1 MQTKLAAFISDT
13 STGREAQ
20 AILGRC
26 VHCGFCTA
34 TCPTYQLLGN
44 ELDGP
49 RGRIYLIKSMLE
61 GTACSKSTLL
71 HLDRCLTCRSCE
83 TTCPSGVEYG
93 RLLEIGRQVAEKA
106 VPRSI
111 GQRLSRRS
119 LVWFLTGG
127 LFPVLLGLGRSVRK
141 YLPEKVARYIPV
153 RYAVSEKPTTRR
165 PRQMIVLEG
174 CVQPALSPNINA
186 AAARVLDRLGI
197 SLISASDA
205 GCCGAL
211 ALHLSIE
218 DSARQTM
225 RRNID
230 AWWPLLESGAEGI
243 VMTASGCGVTVKE
256 YGQVL
261 ADDSQYAEKAKR
273 VSSVTWDLSE
283 ILLREPMTASSAGRG
298 VSVAVQTPCT
308 LQHGQG
314 INGSIEEILSR
325 LGFQQVTV
333 ENPHLCCG
341 SAGSYAILQSSI
353 AKRLR
358 QDKLNALQAGEPNV
372 IVTANVGCQVHLA
385 AQSTVPVR
393 HWIELVDSAMPLSH

>member
-261 ADDSQYAEKAKR
+261 ADDSEYAEKAKR

-283 ILLREPMTASSAGRG
+283 ILLREPMAASSAGRG

-358 QDKLNALQAGEPNV
+358 QDKLNALQAGKPNV

-393 HWIELVDSAMPLSH
+393 HWIELVDSVMPLSH

>member
-1 MQTKLAAFISDT
+1 MQTKLAAFISGT
-13 STGREAQ
+13 PAGREAQ
-20 AILGRC
+20 EILGRC

-61 GTACSKSTLL
+61 GKACSKSTLL

-83 TTCPSGVEYG
+83 TTCPSGVQYG

-111 GQRLSRRS
+111 GRRLSRRL
-119 LVWFLTGG
+119 LVWFLTGR
-127 LFPVLLGLGRSVRK
+127 LFSVLLGLGRSVRRL
-141 YLPEKVARYIPV
+141 LPERAARYIPV
-153 RYAVSEKPTTRR
+153 RYAAGVRPTTRR
-165 PRQMIVLEG
+165 SKQMIVLEG
-174 CVQPALSPNINA
+174 CVQPSLSPNINA

-197 SLISASDA
+197 SLITASGV

-211 ALHLSIE
+211 ALHLSFE
-218 DSARQTM
+218 DSARQAM

-256 YGQVL
+256 YGQLL
-261 ADDSQYAEKAKR
+261 ADDPQYAEKAR
-273 VSSVTWDLSE
+273 RISSLTWDLSE
-283 ILLREPMTASSAGRG
+283 ILVREPMTVSPAGRG
-298 VSVAVQTPCT
+298 VRVAVQTPCT

-314 INGSIEEILSR
+314 ISGSIEEILSR

-358 QDKLNALQAGEPNV
+358 QEKLDALQAGGPEV
-372 IVTANVGCQVHLA
+372 IATANIGCLAHLA

-393 HWIELVDSAMPLSH
+393 HWIELVDSVMQLND

>member
-119 LVWFLTGG
+119 LVWFLTGR

-261 ADDSQYAEKAKR
+261 ADDSEYAAKAKR

-283 ILLREPMTASSAGRG
+283 ILLREPMAASSAGRG

-372 IVTANVGCQVHLA
+372 IATANVGCQVHLA

>member
-1 MQTKLAAFISDT
+1 
-13 STGREAQ
+13 
-20 AILGRC
+20 
-26 VHCGFCTA
+26 
-34 TCPTYQLLGN
+34 
-44 ELDGP
+44 
-49 RGRIYLIKSMLE
+49 
-61 GTACSKSTLL
+61 
-71 HLDRCLTCRSCE
+71 
-83 TTCPSGVEYG
+83 
-93 RLLEIGRQVAEKA
+93 
-106 VPRSI
+106 
-111 GQRLSRRS
+111 
-119 LVWFLTGG
+119 
-127 LFPVLLGLGRSVRK
+127 
-141 YLPEKVARYIPV
+141 
-153 RYAVSEKPTTRR
+153 
-165 PRQMIVLEG
+165 
-174 CVQPALSPNINA
+174 
-186 AAARVLDRLGI
+186 
-197 SLISASDA
+197 
-205 GCCGAL
+205 
-211 ALHLSIE
+211 
-218 DSARQTM
+218 M

-358 QDKLNALQAGEPNV
+358 QDKLNALQAGKPNV

-393 HWIELVDSAMPLSH
+393 HWIELVDSAMPVSH

>member
-283 ILLREPMTASSAGRG
+283 ILLREPMAASSAGRG

-372 IVTANVGCQVHLA
+372 VVTANVGCQVHLA

>member
-13 STGREAQ
+13 PTGREAQ

-283 ILLREPMTASSAGRG
+283 ILLREPMAASSAGRG

>member
-283 ILLREPMTASSAGRG
+283 ILLREPMAASSAGRG

-393 HWIELVDSAMPLSH
+393 HWIELVDSAIPLSH

>member
-1 MQTKLAAFISDT
+1 MQTKLAPFISDT
-13 STGREAQ
+13 SAGREAQ
-20 AILGRC
+20 EILGRC

-106 VPRSI
+106 VPRPI
-111 GQRLSRRS
+111 SRR
-119 LVWFLTGG
+119 LGRRLLAWFLTSG
-127 LFPVLLGLGRSVRK
+127 LFPVLLGLGRSVRR
-141 YLPEKVARYIPV
+141 LCPENVARYIPV
-153 RYAVSEKPTTRR
+153 RYAVGEKPSAIRS
-165 PRQMIVLEG
+165 RQMIVLEG

-197 SLISASDA
+197 SLIRASEA

-218 DSARQTM
+218 DRARQAM

-230 AWWPLLESGAEGI
+230 AWWPLLEAGAECI

-273 VSSVTWDLSE
+273 VSSLTRDLSE
-283 ILLREPMTASSAGRG
+283 ILLREPMAASLAGRG

-325 LGFQQVTV
+325 VGFQQTRV
-333 ENPHLCCG
+333 EDSHLCCG
-341 SAGSYAILQSSI
+341 SAGSYSILQSSI

-358 QDKLNALQAGEPNV
+358 QDKLTALQACGPNV
-372 IVTANVGCQVHLA
+372 IATANVGCQVHLA
-385 AQSTVPVR
+385 AKSTVPVR
-393 HWIELVDSAMPLSH
+393 HWIELVDSAMQLND

>member
-1 MQTKLAAFISDT
+1 MQTKLAPFISDT
-13 STGREAQ
+13 SAGLEAQ
-20 AILGRC
+20 EILGRC

-106 VPRSI
+106 VPRPI
-111 GQRLSRRS
+111 SRR
-119 LVWFLTGG
+119 LGRRLLAWFLTSR
-127 LFPVLLGLGRSVRK
+127 LFPVLLGLGRSVRR
-141 YLPEKVARYIPV
+141 LCPENVARYIPV
-153 RYAVSEKPTTRR
+153 RYAVGEKPSAIRS
-165 PRQMIVLEG
+165 RQMIVLEG
-174 CVQPALSPNINA
+174 CVQPALSPNINS

-197 SLISASDA
+197 SLIRASEA

-218 DSARQTM
+218 DRARQAM

-230 AWWPLLESGAEGI
+230 AWWPLLEAGAECI

-256 YGQVL
+256 YGQAL
-261 ADDSQYAEKAKR
+261 ADDSQYAEKAER
-273 VSSVTWDLSE
+273 VSSLTWDLSE
-283 ILLREPMTASSAGRG
+283 ILLREPMTASLAGRG
-298 VSVAVQTPCT
+298 VSVAVQTPCS

-325 LGFQQVTV
+325 VGFQQSTV

-341 SAGSYAILQSSI
+341 SAGSYSILQSSI

-358 QDKLNALQAGEPNV
+358 QEKLTALQAGGPNV
-372 IVTANVGCQVHLA
+372 IATANVGCQVHLA
-385 AQSTVPVR
+385 AKSTVPVR
-393 HWIELVDSAMPLSH
+393 HWIELVDSAMQVND

>member
-1 MQTKLAAFISDT
+1 MQTKLAPFISDT
-13 STGREAQ
+13 SAGREAQ
-20 AILGRC
+20 EILGRC

-93 RLLEIGRQVAEKA
+93 RLLEIGRQVAEKT
-106 VPRSI
+106 VPRPI
-111 GQRLSRRS
+111 SRR
-119 LVWFLTGG
+119 LGRRLLAWFLTSG
-127 LFPVLLGLGRSVRK
+127 LFPVLLGLGRSVRR
-141 YLPEKVARYIPV
+141 LCPENVARYIPV
-153 RYAVSEKPTTRR
+153 RYAVGEKPSAIRS
-165 PRQMIVLEG
+165 RQMIVLEG

-197 SLISASDA
+197 SLIRGSEA

-218 DSARQTM
+218 DRARQAM

-230 AWWPLLESGAEGI
+230 AWWPLLEAGAECI

-273 VSSVTWDLSE
+273 VSSLTWDLSE
-283 ILLREPMTASSAGRG
+283 ILLREPMTASLAGRG
-298 VSVAVQTPCT
+298 VSVAVQTPCS

-325 LGFQQVTV
+325 MGFQQATV
-333 ENPHLCCG
+333 EDPHLCCG
-341 SAGSYAILQSSI
+341 SAGSYSILQSSI

-358 QDKLNALQAGEPNV
+358 QEKLTALQAGGPNV
-372 IVTANVGCQVHLA
+372 IATANVGCQVHLA
-385 AQSTVPVR
+385 AKSRVPVR
-393 HWIELVDSAMPLSH
+393 HWIELVDSAMQLND

>member
-283 ILLREPMTASSAGRG
+283 ILLREPMAASSAGRG

-358 QDKLNALQAGEPNV
+358 QAKLNALQAGKPNV

-393 HWIELVDSAMPLSH
+393 HWIELVDSVMPLSN